1 MRAALSDPDLFGRVF
16 AGESWA
22 AWRVLLIAAMGEV
35 LTQAER
41 MVFEMLTGRPREP
54 AERVDELWA
63 VIGRRGG
70 KTRAVAILAAFI
82 AALCDHTDVLA
93 PGERAVLPILS
104 ASVWQAQKA
113 FGFLAGIFDAVPAL
127 SQMVIGRTAET
138 IALSNGVDIECRPA
152 SYRTIRGVTAVAIVA
167 DEVAF
172 WRTENSL
179 NPDKEILDAARPSL
193 ATTGGPLIV
202 ISSPYGKRGELWNA
216 FRRDFGPEGDPL
228 ILIARAPSWAV
239 NPTLP
244 MRVVERAYERDP
256 MAARAEYDAEFR
268 TDVAAFLDLAIVEA
282 AVDHGVTVR
291 PLVRGVRYRSGCD
304 PSGGARDSFTLAI
317 AHDED
322 GVAILD
328 CLYEIKPPFNPTAAV
343 ADMAGVLKG
352 YGLTRTVGDKYA
364 AEWVVDAFAKAGI
377 RYQHSDR
384 DRSAIYLDVLPKFTS
399 GRVRIL
405 DNSRLVTQFAAL
417 ERRTSQIGKD
427 RVDHGPGGHDD
438 LCNSAA
444 LALVAKGRA
453 PLIFSRELLD
463 RIDASGS
470 RRHSTWPPFDEAGS
484 RTGRS
489 GPRNQ
494 AACS

>member
-1 MRAALSDPDLFGRVF
+1 VGEALDDDERA
-16 AGESWA
+16 
-22 AWRVLLIAAMGEV
+22 
-35 LTQAER
+35 
-41 MVFEMLTGRPREP
+41 VFESLTGRHGEP

-63 VIGRRGG
+63 VIGCRGG
-70 KTRAVAILAAFI
+70 MTRAVAVLAAYV
-82 AALCDHTDVLA
+82 AALCDHADRLA
-93 PGERAVLPILS
+93 PGELPVLPILS
-104 ASVWQAQKA
+104 ASVWQAQKT

-127 SQMVIGRTAET
+127 NAMVIGRTAET
-138 IALSNGVDIECRPA
+138 IALSNGADVECRPS

-172 WRTENSL
+172 WRSENSL
-179 NPDKEILDAARPSL
+179 NPDKEILDAVRPSL

-216 FRRDFGPEGDPL
+216 FRRDFGPLGDPL
-228 ILIARAPSWAV
+228 ILIARAPSRTV

-244 MRVVERAYERDP
+244 ARVVERAYERDP

-268 TDVAAFLDLAIVEA
+268 TDVAAFLDLAVVEA

-291 PLVRGVRYRSGCD
+291 PPVRGVRYHSGCD

-322 GVAILD
+322 GVAVLD
-328 CLYEIKPPFNPTAAV
+328 CLFEIKPPFNPTAAV
-343 ADMAGVLKG
+343 ADMAGVLKA
-352 YGLTRTVGDKYA
+352 YGLARTVGDKYA
-364 AEWVVDAFAKAGI
+364 AERVVDAFARAGI
-377 RYQHSDR
+377 KYQHSDR

-405 DNSRLVTQFAAL
+405 DNPRLVTQFAAL
-417 ERRTSQIGKD
+417 ERRTSPIGKD

-444 LALVAKGRA
+444 LAFVTKGR
-453 PLIFSRELLD
+453 PEIIFTQEQLD
-463 RIDASGS
+463 RIDAPGRWASS
-470 RRHSTWPPFDEAGS
+470 RYGTWPPY
-484 RTGRS
+484 
-489 GPRNQ
+489 
-494 AACS
+494 